1 MFGYAWNKAYRLS
14 FLQEQKLQFQ
24 NIVHIEDILF
34 NVQAAG
40 ALQSLLTLPDVL
52 YHYANRGQSR
62 LTDKYLP
69 EYFAL
74 QKTRVQAFLN
84 MQMRKIQTVTEGM
97 TKGETGGLENLDVGA
112 WRMRLHEVMAG
123 VYFRS
128 FQSSMVRGIQH
139 GDSKREV
146 MARARAELEG
156 PLYGRLRRHL
166 SEDGA
171 WQRSLRPIGAGRYE
185 RSLSQSQG
193 DRLGKR
199 TYGGSLCKVKT
210 ESVKRKKLTRNTYF
224 PVSFFL

>member
-1 MFGYAWNKAYRLS
+1 M
-14 FLQEQKLQFQ
+14 
-24 NIVHIEDILF
+24 
-34 NVQAAG
+34 
-40 ALQSLLTLPDVL
+40 
-52 YHYANRGQSR
+52 
-62 LTDKYLP
+62 
-69 EYFAL
+69 
-74 QKTRVQAFLN
+74 
-84 MQMRKIQTVTEGM
+84 
-97 TKGETGGLENLDVGA
+97 ENLDVGA

-166 SEDGA
+166 SEDGRVA
-171 WQRSLRPIGAGRYE
+171 KDPLCPIGARRYQ

-193 DRLGKR
+193 DRLGEKR

-224 PVSFFL
+224 PVSFFCKEYEKKVALYFATHQIIHDALGVICFMGDDLHFRDSGTGRKMVVREIS